1 MGFEAPKNCGILSN
15 SPMGNSTP
23 WIRKFGVRG
32 LYTPLIPVERW
43 ASVIFV
49 SQFSAVFFPGLNEH
63 TGIEG

>member
-23 WIRKFGVRG
+23 WSRKFGVRG
-32 LYTPLIPVERW
+32 IHPVANVERW